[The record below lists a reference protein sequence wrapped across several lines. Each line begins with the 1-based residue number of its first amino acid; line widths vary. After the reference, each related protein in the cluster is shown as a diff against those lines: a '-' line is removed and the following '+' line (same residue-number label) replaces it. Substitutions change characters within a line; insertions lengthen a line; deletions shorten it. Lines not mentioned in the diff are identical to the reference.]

1 LSSPTSPLLVNKQLA
16 NTLVE
21 VLKKEERKEKVV
33 RMAVSIMLNL
43 SRQNQFLDMILP
55 LGVLRSVQQ
64 NMLRVWSD
72 TDVEELL
79 KELQSKLQSYVA
91 LNYMFT

>member
-1 LSSPTSPLLVNKQLA
+1 MWLCSLSSPASPLLVNKQLA

-79 KELQSKLQSYVA
+79 KELQSKLQS
-91 LNYMFT
+91 

>member
-1 LSSPTSPLLVNKQLA
+1 MNKQLA

-79 KELQSKLQSYVA
+79 KELQSKLQS
-91 LNYMFT
+91 

>member
-1 LSSPTSPLLVNKQLA
+1 
-16 NTLVE
+16 
-21 VLKKEERKEKVV
+21 
-33 RMAVSIMLNL
+33 MAVSIMLNL